1 MSIPFSITHLR
12 VPQGFGPILEGL
24 AREVLRD
31 QPEDIPKYA
40 AQYFDALLKQREDSG
55 MDPAEWAA
63 KQEDTYNNNALKA
76 AGAIPEKDPETEVT
90 ISKEKSLEYQ
100 TEDESETLNLST
112 THPNVSEDVDLTA
125 SAEEYEEKHD
135 MTEKH
140 VVSLEKGISEEETG
154 NMLPAVDVQPD
165 GVSGAEEEKDPTIT
179 TFDHVDR
186 AANGKDSSSASDH
199 DMPQSELEPTDLSSF
214 RAIIKVD
221 VCSQELGTA
230 EDEEG
235 DQQQT
240 AVVDEEIVDSEGVK
254 KTGVEAFPYS
264 GLADVDVCATELGLT
279 ERLIDGAT
287 SEDDD
292 DNSKPQPE
300 ETVVQSSLSPE
311 CNQRE
316 AKYQVEKAKE
326 EEATETEASPGGINE
341 SLAHIKGGLHINAIP
356 KEDSLVE
363 ISFEDV
369 PENQQIKEFE
379 EKQSEEEGS
388 VEVLQNEILEM
399 QQEEESKEVAVVST
413 DQNKSSTQDQDE
425 LEMKG
430 VEKAVHFEGGEME
443 SQHEAFHIM
452 KEKVDTNTNDYNL
465 TDSDDDDEK
474 RKGVKTSSS
483 HQPTSEADEENPE
496 DETDQNEHNEKMRE
510 GEFHQNSEEE
520 AKSNNPDDKED
531 ETTDTVGGDNGDIH
545 AEGYSEV
552 EDHSP
557 QVTWSNVSTTAT
569 ESETLEAIAQ
579 LPLEENEEGQRTPE
593 SQDAVVEK
601 ERSSEAEDLVEE
613 GQIDSEI
620 QKKSDAMCEE
630 GSIILTESAD
640 QPAASHQGEER
651 PLEKDST
658 EPEGKSGDK
667 VKIYMDC
674 HNDECSRPQ
683 EEEDIMDIPLDDP
696 EANRAAAKIQAG
708 FRGHMT
714 RKKMKPED
722 KAEAEEVS
730 SAGDVLN
737 SSKGDAETGGSG
749 AVERDDRSVPEQ

>member
-1 MSIPFSITHLR
+1 MSVPFSITHLR

-90 ISKEKSLEYQ
+90 IS
-100 TEDESETLNLST
+100 N
-112 THPNVSEDVDLTA
+112 
-125 SAEEYEEKHD
+125 AEEYEEKHD

-140 VVSLEKGISEEETG
+140 VISLEKGISEEETG
-154 NMLPAVDVQPD
+154 NMLPAVDAQPD
-165 GVSGAEEEKDPTIT
+165 DVSGAEEEKDPTIT

-235 DQQQT
+235 DQQET

-254 KTGVEAFPYS
+254 KTEHVEAFPYS
-264 GLADVDVCATELGLT
+264 GLADVDVCATELGAT

-369 PENQQIKEFE
+369 PEDQQIKEVE

-399 QQEEESKEVAVVST
+399 QQEEDVTVVST
-413 DQNKSSTQDQDE
+413 DQNKSSTQDRDE
-425 LEMKG
+425 VEMKG
-430 VEKAVHFEGGEME
+430 VEKAVHSEGGEME

-452 KEKVDTNTNDYNL
+452 KEKVDTNTYDYNL

-557 QVTWSNVSTTAT
+557 QVTWSNVSTAAT
-569 ESETLEAIAQ
+569 ESETLEASAQ

-640 QPAASHQGEER
+640 RPAASHQGEER
-651 PLEKDST
+651 PLGKDST

-667 VKIYMDC
+667 
-674 HNDECSRPQ
+674 DECSRPQ

-722 KAEAEEVS
+722 KAEAEERQ
-730 SAGDVLN
+730 
-737 SSKGDAETGGSG
+737 E
-749 AVERDDRSVPEQ
+749 DRGQ